1 MTLILLLLTALNSSI
16 PDDFVPIRDFGDLDA
31 SATPARFGLLLVA
44 GADSSS
50 NASMADS
57 IMGSLE
63 LLPGEAVTDL
73 FVITPGSS
81 GYADISALCSDYPEF
96 PAVLTLVGH
105 CGYIQLDPR
114 LLSVEISDAW
124 ATWGDPDARRTGI
137 CNFCRR
143 CNP

>member
-1 MTLILLLLTALNSSI
+1 MTLFLLLLTALNSSI
-16 PDDFVPIRDFGDLDA
+16 PDEFV
-31 SATPARFGLLLVA
+31 
-44 GADSSS
+44 
-50 NASMADS
+50 
-57 IMGSLE
+57 
-63 LLPGEAVTDL
+63 
-73 FVITPGSS
+73 
-81 GYADISALCSDYPEF
+81 YPEF

-124 ATWGDPDARRTGI
+124 ATWGDPEARRTGI